1 MFKEKEISLFF
12 YFLLYIKMKL
22 GRFTV
27 KTETFWNNV
36 FVYILKDNNIVTKAQ
51 VENDENL
58 NKNIRFLLVND
69 YTYNRKYDLMK
80 IFYNNWEIDY
90 WKAREKAQKTIEYV
104 RIEKEKKELLEKY

>member
-1 MFKEKEISLFF
+1 
-12 YFLLYIKMKL
+12 MKL

-27 KTETFWNNV
+27 KTETQDNNIV
-36 FVYILKDNNIVTKAQ
+36 LVYILKDNNIVTKAQ

-69 YTYNRKYDLMK
+69 YTYNKKFNIMKYIYDSEK
-80 IFYNNWEIDY
+80 IDY